1 MRAKNL
7 VKVTGI
13 GEVMGIK
20 RPPTLWNLL
29 FQFRVLSKQVVLI
42 MRIINIITNMGD
54 IRKERPKKGPIL
66 KLNERLK
73 QKSLNKQFGTHIK
86 EFMVF

>member
-1 MRAKNL
+1 
-7 VKVTGI
+7 
-13 GEVMGIK
+13 
-20 RPPTLWNLL
+20 
-29 FQFRVLSKQVVLI
+29 
-42 MRIINIITNMGD
+42 MGD